1 MDCVSVAL
9 IDDQPLI
16 IEGFKSLFSRTN
28 GIKLVATANF
38 TAAAAEVVKTHAPHL
53 IYVEVASPENNLDDL
68 TSLMK
73 VAPEVK
79 IVALTASRSMKL
91 AIKTLNA
98 GAHGYILKQSS
109 LEEIAHATRTIV
121 RGEKYVTHCVANQ
134 LIAALHDVAARN
146 AANRQIKF
154 SMRED
159 QILRLLLDG
168 KTNKAIAGILAIT
181 ENTVKHYMS
190 ILMQKLNAR
199 NRLEVVIAAQ
209 KLEQNSTSG
218 ERVH

>member
-1 MDCVSVAL
+1 L
-9 IDDQPLI
+9 
-16 IEGFKSLFSRTN
+16 R
-28 GIKLVATANF
+28 
-38 TAAAAEVVKTHAPHL
+38 
-53 IYVEVASPENNLDDL
+53 
-68 TSLMK
+68 
-73 VAPEVK
+73 
-79 IVALTASRSMKL
+79 
-91 AIKTLNA
+91 
-98 GAHGYILKQSS
+98 
-109 LEEIAHATRTIV
+109 
-121 RGEKYVTHCVANQ
+121 ANQ
-134 LIAALHDVAARN
+134 LISALHDVAARN

-154 SMRED
+154 STRED

-209 KLEQNSTSG
+209 KLEQNLNSG